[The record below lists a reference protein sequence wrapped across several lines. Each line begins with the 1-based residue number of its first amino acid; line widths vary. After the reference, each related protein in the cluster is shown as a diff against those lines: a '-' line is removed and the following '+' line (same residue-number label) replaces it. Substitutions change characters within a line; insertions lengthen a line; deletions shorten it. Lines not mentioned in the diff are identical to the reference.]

1 MVWTKSQVV
10 TLIREVSLFGLW
22 AVRGVNNLLLV
33 KLYLSILNPSD
44 STSADLAQDFVV
56 RHQSVIVP

>member
-1 MVWTKSQVV
+1 MVWSKSQVV

-22 AVRGVNNLLLV
+22 AVRGVNNLLV